1 MIACGETAG
10 GAPLPCSLVHQARCR
25 LPSNVGSGKYYLSG
39 LHDGLSLLQIRTLL
53 PVSPTKKREKARH
66 LMHQRVDYDPV
77 ALAVLVNG
85 IGMIEL
91 LALSI

>member
-1 MIACGETAG
+1 VAKLLEV
-10 GAPLPCSLVHQARCR
+10 LRCR
-25 LPSNVGSGKYYLSG
+25 VASSIRRVVDCPSNVGSGKYYLSG

>member
-1 MIACGETAG
+1 MAKLLEV
-10 GAPLPCSLVHQARCR
+10 LRCR
-25 LPSNVGSGKYYLSG
+25 VASSIRRVVDCPSNVGSGKYYLSG

-66 LMHQRVDYDPV
+66 LMHQRVDYDLV

>member
-1 MIACGETAG
+1 MAILLEV
-10 GAPLPCSLVHQARCR
+10 LRCR
-25 LPSNVGSGKYYLSG
+25 VASSIRRVVDCPSNVGSGKYYLSG